1 MKRGRELEIK
11 IRMEKDEE
19 MMELR
24 GEEARKMLVC
34 LDERRNKEKMLKR
47 ERTCDKDRDKER

>member
-24 GEEARKMLVC
+24 GARKMLVC
-34 LDERRNKEKMLKR
+34 LDERQDKEKMLKR